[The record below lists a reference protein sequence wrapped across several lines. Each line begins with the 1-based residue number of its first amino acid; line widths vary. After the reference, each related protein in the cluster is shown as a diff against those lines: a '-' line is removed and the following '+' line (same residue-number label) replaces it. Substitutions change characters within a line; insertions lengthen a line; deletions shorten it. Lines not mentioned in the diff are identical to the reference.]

1 MLEVIL
7 ATAKA
12 TGPLWATWSSESAQL
27 IWFKHHQLR
36 GAATSVHPVTE
47 AWTVWLIW
55 EEERVGATWWG
66 HEGAEN

>member
-47 AWTVWLIW
+47 AWTVAHMEGGAGRGDL
-55 EEERVGATWWG
+55 VGP
-66 HEGAEN
+66 